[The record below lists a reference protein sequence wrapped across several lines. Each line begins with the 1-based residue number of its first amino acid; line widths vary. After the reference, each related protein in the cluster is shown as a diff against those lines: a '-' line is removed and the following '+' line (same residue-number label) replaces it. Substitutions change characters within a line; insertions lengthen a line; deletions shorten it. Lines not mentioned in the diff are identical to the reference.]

1 MNTQNINNSNIESKN
16 NNQEFFTNGK
26 KYRCIKS
33 VVTKKGGET
42 AFKAGKVYEQSC
54 EPTHW
59 VGWLRN
65 EQGERHGWPQLAYIP
80 QEVKTWGTK
89 PEDIDPRLY
98 FEPVENTKDTEDIRE
113 AEPFKVG
120 DMVRH
125 NQSNEVAKVVGIR
138 KGNSCAL
145 GLVTLYKL
153 DFGKSVK
160 GAFGYELNGGEFVA
174 EALSLYDG
182 SKIGESG
189 RTEYYRHEIADA
201 AQLGLTKSL
210 EHGRKKITA
219 RAAYTNGHNNPE
231 GWTYCVCWYEGVTL
245 KECENGISLDQAAC
259 AFSQWEKEEKGR
271 ELQSMPTSWAT
282 DYSADDFHKLHS
294 LYEISDEDRDI
305 VGRRFRIS
313 DIMGEDVEVFISDY
327 AGNERYALCYT
338 LFEGVVRAKVRSLDF
353 LRQIYTKEKG
363 WKMVS

>member
-1 MNTQNINNSNIESKN
+1 MKTSRNNSNEIKNRVN
-16 NNQEFFTNGK
+16 NNTA
-26 KYRCIKS
+26 KS
-33 VVTKKGGET
+33 EG
-42 AFKAGKVYEQSC
+42 
-54 EPTHW
+54 
-59 VGWLRN
+59 
-65 EQGERHGWPQLAYIP
+65 
-80 QEVKTWGTK
+80 
-89 PEDIDPRLY
+89 
-98 FEPVENTKDTEDIRE
+98 
-113 AEPFKVG
+113 FKVG

-153 DFGKSVK
+153 DFGKSVE
-160 GAFGYELNGGEFVA
+160 GSFGYELNGGEFVA

-182 SKIGESG
+182 SKSGDSG
-189 RTEYYRHEIADA
+189 RTEYYRKEIADA
-201 AQLGLTKSL
+201 AQLGLIKSL
-210 EHGRKKITA
+210 ECGRKKITA

-231 GWTYCVCWYEGVTL
+231 GWTYCVCWYEGTTL

-259 AFSQWEKEEKGR
+259 AFSQWEKEEKSR

-294 LYEISDEDRDI
+294 LYDISDEDRDI

-353 LRQIYTKEKG
+353 LRQLYTKEKG
-363 WKMVS
+363 WKMVG